1 MNSHH
6 LLNPTLMQVFKLTSS
21 HAHHSTHPHR
31 ISTTS
36 ALGTLGRAG
45 DYSFTCRRKSESMEQ
60 HDRTHENYRK
70 LAGELSEKL
79 MIELNKFHIKITPET
94 ASQHLGVYETKF
106 EPLETDYLKQYR
118 YVCNPEQQWEG
129 IELAIKKIR
138 KDDVIKIVRKF
149 LENDS
154 EVNYELTNLDSDFSC
169 IMHGL
174 VVLQG
179 KESENSWN
187 LCLARKMLVG
197 SAK

>member
-1 MNSHH
+1 
-6 LLNPTLMQVFKLTSS
+6 
-21 HAHHSTHPHR
+21 
-31 ISTTS
+31 
-36 ALGTLGRAG
+36 
-45 DYSFTCRRKSESMEQ
+45 MEQ
-60 HDRTHENYRK
+60 HDRTHENYDK
-70 LAGELSEKL
+70 LADELSKKL
-79 MIELNKFHIKITPET
+79 MIEFNKFHFKITSEIPSLHWDLYKTE
-94 ASQHLGVYETKF
+94 F
-106 EPLETDYLKQYR
+106 EPLETDYLKEFR

-129 IELAIKKIR
+129 IELAIKKNR

-187 LCLARKMLVG
+187 LCLARRMLND
-197 SAK
+197 SAKG